1 MAGGGKRENAGRP
14 PGSRNKV
21 TAENGRRLKEL
32 AALHTAEMLEI
43 LLSMARDETTSP
55 AARIAAA
62 VAVLDR
68 GNGKPMQSHEFGGP
82 DGKPIAIQPVINMYG
97 RPDLLEDGQPLHEA
111 PLLPRRAR
119 G

>member
-32 AALHTAEMLEI
+32 AALHTAEMLGI
-43 LLSMARDETTSP
+43 LLSMARDKTASP

-68 GNGKPMQSHEFGGP
+68 GNGKPMQSHEFGGH
-82 DGKPIAIQPVINMYG
+82 DGKPIQIAPVINLFG
-97 RPDLLEDGQPLHEA
+97 KPDLLDDGQHLMTRRLP
-111 PLLPRRAR
+111 PRRLP
-119 G
+119 